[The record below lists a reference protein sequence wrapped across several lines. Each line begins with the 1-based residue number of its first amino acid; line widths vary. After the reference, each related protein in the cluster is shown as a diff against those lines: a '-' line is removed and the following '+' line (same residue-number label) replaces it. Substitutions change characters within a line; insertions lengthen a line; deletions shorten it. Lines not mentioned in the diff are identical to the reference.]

1 MAKEGEYEMAPR
13 VERIEQ
19 QIPVEWKEFAGK
31 PMQMAYYATKV
42 NTFRE
47 NPDLQHPSD
56 SFAAWATKELRREMG
71 EYVLAVYCWASSRL
85 GAHPH
90 RETNVKCYDPRS
102 EGRHL
107 SDADLNSIACQEWR
121 TDLTRNILETR
132 LNRHGSKDG
141 PVVRRSPSGVL
152 YVTPQPAQ
160 VTHRDSS
167 TTSPT
172 KFVLDAIA
180 TPGLRKKAAAAPK

>member
-1 MAKEGEYEMAPR
+1 MAKDGEYEMALR

-19 QIPVEWKEFAGK
+19 QIPAEWKEFAGK
-31 PMQMAYYATKV
+31 PMQMTYYATKV

-47 NPDLQHPSD
+47 NPDLSRPSD

-71 EYVLAVYCWASSRL
+71 EYVRL
-85 GAHPH
+85 QMLGLLSPQQDANISAAIP
-90 RETNVKCYDPRS
+90 NS
-102 EGRHL
+102 EGKRL
-107 SDADLNSIACQEWR
+107 SDADLTGIVSQEWR
-121 TDLTRNILETR
+121 TDLTRSLLEAR

-152 YVTPQPAQ
+152 YVAPQPAQ
-160 VTHRDSS
+160 TPHSTSS
-167 TTSPT
+167 SASPT

-180 TPGLRKKAAAAPK
+180 TPGPRKQAK